1 MGETIFDEIRVSG
14 EKLISKVKQIL
25 KEGNVRRII
34 IKNKEGEVLLD
45 VPLTIGV
52 AGFGTSLVAM
62 GPIITALGAFALF
75 YNDYSIIVER
85 EPKDENEVEAE
96 IINIE
101 DEDNEDE
108 GQDQE
113 EEDDD
118 DDEEEDEEPTNF

>member
-14 EKLISKVKQIL
+14 EKLIGKVKQIL

-34 IKNKEGEVLLD
+34 IKNKEGEILLD
-45 VPLTIGV
+45 VPLTVGV

-62 GPIITALGAFALF
+62 GPIITAIGAFVLF

-101 DEDNEDE
+101 DEDN
-108 GQDQE
+108 QDN
-113 EEDDD
+113 EDDD
-118 DDEEEDEEPTNF
+118 EEEEDEEPINF